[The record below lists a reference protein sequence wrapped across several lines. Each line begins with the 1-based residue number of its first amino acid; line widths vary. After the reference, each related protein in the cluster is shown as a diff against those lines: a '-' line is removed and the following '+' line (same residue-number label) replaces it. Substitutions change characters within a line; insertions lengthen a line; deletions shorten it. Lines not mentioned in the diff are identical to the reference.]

1 MTTAEGDG
9 SVGPTVL
16 RTSFTVKFL
25 VTEVV
30 GGDEGS
36 DGKGLAVVVV
46 ELIDCV
52 DAKSTSSSTS
62 ARPLGDR
69 AAALPEAAEE

>member
-1 MTTAEGDG
+1 M
-9 SVGPTVL
+9 GPTVL

-30 GGDEGS
+30 GGDEGGS
-36 DGKGLAVVVV
+36 DSGKGLAVVVV

-62 ARPLGDR
+62 SRPLGDR